1 VKGCCFCVFKEK
13 YEMKYLTF
21 HLAIG
26 SCMSLILTIFCHYLN
41 RQYKGPK
48 GVKIGCILDEEEAKY
63 GLKLQTDVAIT
74 TPEYL
79 PKLIRDG
86 DVVPSKLRVI
96 VYDEADLALEQT
108 SDEDLNALFRDTES
122 ERDFSRLTYLVGA
135 SVTESL
141 GKLCVKDSVLPEGK
155 SFIAT
160 ATRFAPLVA
169 EDADLDNDT
178 PKEKATFQDLGMC
191 LDPGL
196 RHERVI
202 APDNTGLV
210 CLARMLRKE
219 LKDYENDMAL
229 GKNETMKIQRPKVV
243 VFFPGEEEARAA
255 IEPMRDAMWGE
266 HKLCVLLP
274 KSGVNPLN
282 IMEQFKNGQTSVML
296 ATPNSVRGLDFA
308 NLTHVYTLYLPVDDT
323 REYLHLAGRVGRIG
337 QIGSVAG
344 KGGRVTSILR
354 PDEAEQM
361 VELVKELNFNFVDIE
376 YETGEINPESSDVEE
391 MRRYLEDKLTLIS
404 LAEDPVVDLDQA
416 EKNRPSIQYENDD
429 EDDED
434 EGETMDD

>member
-1 VKGCCFCVFKEK
+1 
-13 YEMKYLTF
+13 M
-21 HLAIG
+21 
-26 SCMSLILTIFCHYLN
+26 
-41 RQYKGPK
+41 
-48 GVKIGCILDEEEAKY
+48 
-63 GLKLQTDVAIT
+63 KLQTDVAIT
-74 TPEYL
+74 TPAHL

-96 VYDEADLALEQT
+96 IYDEADLALEQT
-108 SDEDLNALFRDTES
+108 PDEDLNALFRDTES

-160 ATRFAPLVA
+160 ATKFAPLVS
-169 EDADLDNDT
+169 EDDSATVGD
-178 PKEKATFQDLGMC
+178 KESGKATLKDLGMC

-196 RHERVI
+196 RHERVV
-202 APDNTGLV
+202 ASENTGLV
-210 CLARMLRKE
+210 CLARMLRRE
-219 LKDYENDMAL
+219 LRKYEDDIAM
-229 GKNETMKIQRPKVV
+229 GKNETLKEVQRPRVV

-274 KSGVNPLN
+274 ESGVNPLT

-308 NLTHVYTLYLPVDDT
+308 DLTHVYTLYLPADDP

-337 QIGSVAG
+337 QMGSVSG
-344 KGGRVTSILR
+344 SGGRVTSILR
-354 PDEAEQM
+354 PSEAEKM
-361 VELVKELNFNFVDIE
+361 VDLANALNFDFVDVE
-376 YETGEINPESSDVEE
+376 YEADEVNAESSDVED
-391 MRRYLEDKLTLIS
+391 MRRFLEDTLTLVG
-404 LAEDPVVDLDQA
+404 LAEEPELDLDEL
-416 EKNRPSIQYENDD
+416 EKNRPLVEYDD
-429 EDDED
+429 DDDQEF
-434 EGETMDD
+434 